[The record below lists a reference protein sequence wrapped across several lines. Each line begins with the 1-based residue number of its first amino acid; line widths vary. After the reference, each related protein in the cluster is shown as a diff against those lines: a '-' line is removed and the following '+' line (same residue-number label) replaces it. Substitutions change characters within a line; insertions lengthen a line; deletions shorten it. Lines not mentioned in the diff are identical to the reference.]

1 MHELKGKWDLI
12 DQEDPIEVLLEM
24 ARRGEVDPWD
34 IDIARITERFLEYL
48 DSMEERD
55 LRIPARTLLYAAI
68 LLRMKSD
75 SMEEP
80 EDEIEEEPIEEWIE
94 EPSGRLPKPPLRRR
108 TKRPVTLDELISE
121 LKRAEMAGR
130 RREARYALIQE
141 DEIEEIQDVSHE
153 EGIEERIASLL
164 SLVEEL
170 FEVSERVSFQ
180 DVEGGDRALSYISLL
195 FMAQRKHLWLEQEEL
210 FGELYLCRRLD
221 GS

>member
-94 EPSGRLPKPPLRRR
+94 ERPAGCQSPPSGGEPR
-108 TKRPVTLDELISE
+108 
-121 LKRAEMAGR
+121 GR
-130 RREARYALIQE
+130 
-141 DEIEEIQDVSHE
+141 SP
-153 EGIEERIASLL
+153 ST
-164 SLVEEL
+164 S
-170 FEVSERVSFQ
+170 
-180 DVEGGDRALSYISLL
+180 
-195 FMAQRKHLWLEQEEL
+195 
-210 FGELYLCRRLD
+210 
-221 GS
+221 